1 MSDPIERSRDGLT
14 RSPAAARRRD
24 RALDSFIDLVLEGHL
39 PPTPQQV
46 SERAGISTATFFRY
60 FESLNAMRQQ
70 AAARM
75 LERFPLL
82 EIPDMGQ
89 GTLSDRIERFV
100 AIRLA
105 LWEKVNLLARL
116 QRTVSLQDPEAA
128 AMVNQVRHI
137 MADQI
142 REHFGPELRGISPA
156 RREGAVAV
164 IATLT
169 SVESW
174 EQFRETFGRSQ
185 LQTRRVW
192 AEAVTAVLTEGAN

>member
-100 AIRLA
+100 AI
-105 LWEKVNLLARL
+105 K
-116 QRTVSLQDPEAA
+116 SIP
-128 AMVNQVRHI
+128 
-137 MADQI
+137 
-142 REHFGPELRGISPA
+142 
-156 RREGAVAV
+156 
-164 IATLT
+164 
-169 SVESW
+169 
-174 EQFRETFGRSQ
+174 
-185 LQTRRVW
+185 
-192 AEAVTAVLTEGAN
+192 